1 MKKSIFTL
9 ICSVLFM
16 FLILVVPVH
25 AQEACDSDE
34 KATVSELSN
43 IRLKFVDGTTYTY
56 TGKPKTP
63 KVKAVIF
70 EDSNGQVIET
80 TEITVKEYQDNV
92 KIGKADVVISIAGYE
107 GVLKIED
114 AFEIVLGDVK
124 AIKATLANFDK
135 INLKWSK
142 VKGADGY
149 VICRSTKKTSGFKAV
164 KTIENGTATTYQ
176 DASVKFTK
184 VYYYKVK
191 AYSVVNGKKVFSKS
205 TTVAKQKAQ
214 LQTAVIT
221 TAKRNSY
228 LSIVMK
234 WKNVSGA
241 DGYHIY
247 RAAAK
252 NGAYEKIAIVNNK
265 STWYEDKNCACGKTY
280 YYKVAA
286 YRMKDGKKYF
296 GEKSEAVA
304 ARTTP
309 NRTKFTK
316 ETMSGEKHAALVWE
330 KVVGATGYTIYRST
344 KKDSGYEAVKH
355 IKNGTTL
362 KWKNTGLKAK
372 QVYYFKVRPYVVRNG
387 EKVYGA
393 YSKPYKKELLS
404 VKIEN
409 VKKYT
414 YVSYRYGGCT
424 TKGWDCS
431 GFTQWATRYLHGVEI
446 EKHSAAQ
453 ARGGKEVNKKN
464 RSTWK
469 QGDIL
474 AYSSGGRVNHVA
486 LYLGD
491 GEIMHAL
498 NTKHDTVIQDV
509 DYYEDWDKKNN
520 LKCVRRYF

>member
-9 ICSVLFM
+9 ICSII
-16 FLILVVPVH
+16 FLMMTLATPVH
-25 AQEACDSDE
+25 AQEETEVEE

-43 IRLKFVDGTTYTY
+43 IRIKFAEGTTYTY
-56 TGKPKTP
+56 TGKPRTP
-63 KVKAVIF
+63 KISKVIF
-70 EDSNGQVIET
+70 EDREGQTIET
-80 TEITVKEYQDNV
+80 EKITVEEYQNN
-92 KIGKADVVISIAGYE
+92 KEIGKADVVISIENYDGT
-107 GVLKIED
+107 VRIED
-114 AFEIVLGDVK
+114 AFEIVLGNVK
-124 AIKATLANFDK
+124 SVKTTSVNYNE
-135 INLKWSK
+135 INLKWAK

-149 VICRSTKKTSGFKAV
+149 VIYRSTDKVNGFKAI
-164 KTIENGTATTYQ
+164 KTMKDGGCITYK
-176 DASVKFTK
+176 DASVKFTQ

-191 AYSVVNGKKVFSKS
+191 AYSIVNGKKVFSDS
-205 TTVAKQKAQ
+205 TTLVKQKAQ
-214 LQTAVIT
+214 MPAPVILS
-221 TAKRNSY
+221 AKRSSRQAIT
-228 LSIVMK
+228 LK
-234 WKNVSGA
+234 WKSVYGA
-241 DGYHIY
+241 EGYHIY
-247 RAAAK
+247 RTSAK
-252 NGAYEKIAIVNNK
+252 NGTYEKVAMVNSNTK
-265 STWYEDKNCACGKTY
+265 EYTDENRVCGKTY

-286 YRMKDGKKYF
+286 YRMKDGKKICS
-296 GEKSEAVA
+296 EKSDAVS

-309 NRTKFTK
+309 DRTKFTK
-316 ETMSGEKHAALVWE
+316 ETMSGEKHAVLCWE
-330 KVVGATGYTIYRST
+330 KAAGATGYTIYRST
-344 KKDSGYEAVKH
+344 KKNSGYEPIKH
-355 IKNGTTL
+355 INDKETL
-362 KWKNTGLKAK
+362 KWKNTGLKAE
-372 QVYYFKVRPYVVRNG
+372 QVYYFKVRPYVIRNS

-453 ARGGKEVNKKN
+453 ARGGKEVSKKN
-464 RSTWK
+464 RSSWK

-491 GEIMHAL
+491 GMIMHAL
-498 NTKHDTVIQDV
+498 NTKYDTVIQDV
-509 DYYEDWDKKNN
+509 DYYENWDKKNN